1 METYKT
7 EKKTLFRYWN
17 ILDLDKKEISSVYF
31 YAVFSGLVQ
40 LSLPLGVQTIIGLVM
55 GTTMV
60 TSIYILVMIVVL
72 GVFMVGWLQISQ
84 MKVIEKIQQKLFT
97 KFALDFANLM
107 PQLKMNETSDYYL
120 PEKTNRFF
128 ETVTIQKGL
137 SKLLLD
143 IPLATIQIV
152 FGLSLLALYHPAF
165 ILFGALLIFLIGLT
179 LKLTGKYGISTSL
192 SESKYKYSVAAWLQD
207 IARNVIQFKF
217 NNYTLNLTR
226 TDDNLVHYLIERTKH
241 FKVLLIQYKTLVFLK
256 VAITLTMLSVGT
268 YLVISQKL
276 NIGEFIAAE
285 IVILTVI
292 SAVEKLIGSLDDV
305 YDVITGIEKLSAV
318 TELPIEK
325 SGSLLLD
332 ENKNGIGIS
341 LQNLT
346 FGYHPND
353 SILKNISIEIPS
365 GAKVHLSGN
374 EGSGK
379 STLIKLIS
387 GCISGYTGNILYNNV
402 PSTNYQLNSL
412 RKNIG
417 LHLGSDDVFF
427 GTVLENI
434 TLGNP
439 NVNEHQILELADK
452 LGMGDFLSKL
462 NYGFDTIIDPTGQK
476 LTGTALKKI
485 LLIRSLVGNKK
496 LLLLNEP
503 FLGTDAETRVNIS
516 NYLNSLNYTTIII
529 TSKHI
534 DAAKICSHQLE
545 LTNGSVSKFNRI
557 N

>member
-1 METYKT
+1 
-7 EKKTLFRYWN
+7 
-17 ILDLDKKEISSVYF
+17 
-31 YAVFSGLVQ
+31 
-40 LSLPLGVQTIIGLVM
+40 M

-60 TSIYILVMIVVL
+60 TSIYILVMIVVV

-97 KFALDFANLM
+97 KFALDFSNLL
-107 PQLKMNETSDYYL
+107 PQLKLNETSDYYL

-128 ETVTIQKGL
+128 ETVTIQKGI
-137 SKLLLD
+137 SKILLD
-143 IPLATIQIV
+143 IPLASIQIV

-165 ILFGALLIFLIGLT
+165 ILFGVLLIFLIGLT

-192 SESKYKYSVAAWLQD
+192 SESKYKYAVAAWLQD
-207 IARNVIQFKF
+207 IARNVVQFKF
-217 NNYTLNLTR
+217 NNYALNLTR
-226 TDDNLVHYLIERTKH
+226 TDDNLVNYLIERTKH

-268 YLVISQKL
+268 YLVIAQKL

-305 YDVITGIEKLSAV
+305 YDVITGIEKLSTV

-325 SGSLLLD
+325 SGSLDLE
-332 ENKNGIGIS
+332 ENTNGIAIS

-346 FGYHPND
+346 FGYQVNAP
-353 SILKNISIEIPS
+353 ILKNISIEIPA
-365 GAKVHLSGN
+365 GAKVQLTGN

-387 GCISGYTGNILYNNV
+387 GCISGYNGTILYNNV

-439 NVNEHQILELADK
+439 SINEHQILEIAEK
-452 LGMGDFLSKL
+452 LGLGNFLNSL
-462 NYGFDTIIDPTGQK
+462 SNGFDTLIDPTGQK
-476 LTGTALKKI
+476 LTGSALKKI

-503 FLGTDAETRVNIS
+503 FIGTDTETRLKIC
-516 NYLNSLNYTTIII
+516 NYLNSLNNTTVIII
-529 TSKHI
+529 SKNT
-534 DAAKICSHQLE
+534 DTGKLYSHKVE
-545 LTNGSVSKFNRI
+545 LTNGSISKYNST